1 MSKTTR
7 APPENILV
15 SQTGDDTDAAFQK
28 SEVAGRVI
36 DIVSQLVSEVHS
48 SFGSARAVALQ
59 SNLDR
64 DLALDSLARTELLL
78 RLNRAFKVR
87 LPNKLLGEAE
97 TPADLVAAIIRA
109 APRSRAAPEPGGAL
123 APPQPPVAEP
133 AEASTLL
140 EALAFHVRA
149 HPERIHIYLRQEDG
163 TEEPITY
170 TQLDR
175 EARAV
180 AAGLLARGLSPGD
193 RVGIMLPTERSFFV
207 TFFGILCAGGVPVPI
222 YPPFRRAML
231 EDHLRRQ
238 AGILRNAEASILI
251 TNEEI
256 HAAAGLL
263 LGLVSSLNRVTTVQE
278 LRRAAPLP
286 APLPATA
293 DTTALI
299 QYTSGST
306 GDPKGVVLSHTNLLA
321 NIRAIGDALGAS
333 SSDVVV
339 SWLPLYHDMGLIGCW
354 LGSLYYG
361 ALAVLM
367 PPLSFLADPMVWLWT
382 VHRHRATITAGPNF
396 AFELCL
402 KVAPDSALDNLDL
415 RSLRAVMNGAEP
427 VSPSTIRRFE
437 EHFTPYGFRP
447 DAMVPVYGLAESS
460 VGLAFPPRG
469 RAPIVDRVGRQTL
482 TRNGV
487 ARPAAPEDATALEF
501 VACGQ
506 PLPKHQI
513 RIVDEDGRELPERH
527 EGRLQFKGP
536 SATAGYFRNPEKTQA
551 LFDGNW
557 LESGDR
563 AYIAGG
569 DIYITG
575 RIKDMIKRAG
585 RNIYP
590 QELEDRVGSL
600 DGVRKGCVA
609 VFASPDPRTGTE
621 RLVVMAETRLTDP
634 SQLDTLRLAII
645 DASQS
650 ILDLPPDDIIFVPPH
665 TVPKTSSGKI
675 RRSAARALYETG
687 GAGGG
692 LHHPSLQVARLLVAS
707 ALPRLHRARRA
718 LGSWAY
724 AAWWWLLLGTVAFV
738 LWPTVVL
745 LPRRSWR
752 WSALGTG
759 ARLFFRL
766 SGIPLSI
773 EAAAPLPSRAFVLI
787 ANHSSYLDG
796 AVLSAAIPGGLT
808 FVAKQELAEQILA
821 GPFLRRLGTVF
832 VRRTDPAGG
841 VADTGHALEAVCA
854 GGRLAWFPEG
864 TFTRM
869 PGLLAFHLGAFEIAS
884 QASAP
889 IVPVVIRGTRS
900 ILRSDQWLPRRGAI
914 AVYIGEPIDPAG
926 QDFTAAIRLRDTA
939 RAQIL
944 ARLGEPDLAR
954 ERVDLRESIP

>member
-1 MSKTTR
+1 MNKPTH
-7 APPENILV
+7 APPEDVLV
-15 SQTGDDTDAAFQK
+15 SQPGSNAKVVSRKDA
-28 SEVAGRVI
+28 VAGRVI

-48 SFGSARAVALQ
+48 TFGSARVVTLQ
-59 SNLDR
+59 SSLDH

-87 LPNKLLGEAE
+87 LPDKLLGEAE

-109 APRSRAAPEPGGAL
+109 APRSGTAPEPGGAP
-123 APPQPPVAEP
+123 APPRLPVTEP
-133 AEASTLL
+133 VEAATLI
-140 EALAFHVRA
+140 EALASHVRM
-149 HPERIHIYLRQEDG
+149 HPERIHLYLRREGG
-163 TEEPITY
+163 TEEPLTY
-170 TQLDR
+170 AQLDR

-180 AAGLLARGLSPGD
+180 AAGLLGLGLSPGE

-207 TFFGILCAGGVPVPI
+207 SFFGILYAGGVPVPI

-251 TNEEI
+251 TSGEI
-256 HAAAGLL
+256 GAAAGLL
-263 LGLVSSLNRVTTVQE
+263 QGLVASLNRVATAHE
-278 LRRAAPLP
+278 LGRATCLP
-286 APLPATA
+286 APLPAMA

-306 GDPKGVVLSHTNLLA
+306 GDPKGVVLSHANLLA
-321 NIRAIGDALGAS
+321 NIRAIGEALGAS

-361 ALAVLM
+361 ALAILM
-367 PPLSFLADPMVWLWT
+367 PPLSFLADPMTWLWT

-402 KVAPDSALDNLDL
+402 KVAPDSTLDNLDL
-415 RSLRAVMNGAEP
+415 GSLRAVMNGAEP
-427 VSPSTIRRFE
+427 VSPSTLRRFQE
-437 EHFTPYGFRP
+437 QFASYGFRP
-447 DAMVPVYGLAESS
+447 EAMVPVYGLAENS
-460 VGLAFPPRG
+460 VGLAFPPMG
-469 RAPIVDRVGRQTL
+469 RAPIVDRVNRQTL
-482 TRNGV
+482 TRDGI
-487 ARPAAPEDATALEF
+487 AHPAAPEDATPLEL

-506 PLPKHQI
+506 PLPGHQI
-513 RIVDEDGRELPERH
+513 RIVDEDGHELPERQ

-536 SATAGYFRNPEKTQA
+536 SATAGYFRNPDKTRA
-551 LFDGNW
+551 LFEGEW

-563 AYIAGG
+563 AYVAAG
-569 DIYITG
+569 DIFITG
-575 RIKDMIKRAG
+575 RSKDMIKRAG

-590 QELEDRVGSL
+590 QEFEDFIGGL

-609 VFASPDPRTGTE
+609 VFASSDPRTGTE

-634 SQLDTLRLAII
+634 HQLETVRRSII
-645 DASQS
+645 DAAQS
-650 ILDLPPDDIIFVPPH
+650 ILDLPPDDIVLTPPH

-675 RRSAARALYETG
+675 RRSAARVLYETG
-687 GAGGG
+687 ETGGG
-692 LHHPSLQVARLLVAS
+692 LHHPSWQVTRLLLAS
-707 ALPRLHRARRA
+707 ALPRLHRTRRK

-724 AAWWWLLLGTVAFV
+724 AAWWGLLLSFTAML

-752 WSALGTG
+752 WSALGAG

-766 SGIPLSI
+766 SGTPLSV
-773 EAAAPLPSRAFVLI
+773 EAAAPLPGGAFILI

-796 AVLSAAIPGGLT
+796 AVLAAAIPSDLA
-808 FVAKQELAEQILA
+808 FVAKQELAEQALA
-821 GPFLRRLGTVF
+821 GPFLRRLGAVF

-841 VADTGHALEAVCA
+841 IADTMHALEAVRA
-854 GGRLAWFPEG
+854 HERLAWFPEG

-869 PGLLAFHLGAFEIAS
+869 PGLLAFHLGAFEVAC
-884 QASAP
+884 QAGVP

-900 ILRSDQWLPRRGAI
+900 ILRAGQWLPRRGA
-914 AVYIGEPIDPAG
+914 VSVHVGEPLAPTG
-926 QDFTAAIRLRDTA
+926 RDFAAAIRLRDAA

-944 ARLGEPDLAR
+944 ARLGEPDLVR
-954 ERVDLRESIP
+954 ERIDLP